1 MAYEFVYPGSDLD
14 RSRVLLS
21 ILGSFWARTYTAV
34 DQVRSYVDATAQSVA
49 QSHRNLLE
57 AVAALSR
64 VTVPLYHT
72 ENWTPITLRRSDAN
86 TGLVGVGRFDTDQ
99 LAFGDGRASFDT
111 PIQRPY
117 FAFPKPDKLVG
128 VAQIFNK
135 LIFPT
140 VALTDKVDYI
150 LDETRGALVF
160 SANPFDSPG
169 FLKRGIYKGKD
180 LVDEEIT
187 VWGFHG
193 QFDYDYVFNQFA
205 YALGMRLKTSQGAK
219 DLMNAVY
226 SGLVNGGATVRDLDA
241 AVAAICGV
249 PLTVEPEETVEVV
262 QVDARGLFIATDKNV
277 YRFQENAAPVVAVGD
292 KLLVGSRLT
301 DALEI
306 VTLTSGQV
314 PASISALTLDQGFL
328 AACFYGD
335 LVFENKDLPLAVD
348 AAHPSGY
355 TFVKF
360 PLGGF
365 PADVARFF
373 DDLHARGVAAAQIV
387 PDPCDR
393 QRRKLGTLAHMLDRR
408 AQPESEPTAN
418 NLPSTIN
425 PLKFIV
431 ANILRNNVI
440 IVRIKGGAL
449 GQNRL
454 GLYNIRHLRQ
464 LLPPQAAMIVI
475 YDMAPVRDALN
486 GAENLAESVATFTGA
501 EPLSDTVTDDLV
513 RDNTVY
519 ARTISGTCQ

>member
-1 MAYEFVYPGSDLD
+1 MAYEFVYPGNDLD

-64 VTVPLYHT
+64 VSVPLYHA

-86 TGLVGVGRFDTDQ
+86 TGLVGAGRFDSDP
-99 LAFGDGRASFDT
+99 LVFSDGRASFDV
-111 PIQRPY
+111 PIQRSY
-117 FAFPKPDKLVG
+117 FAFPKPAKLVS

-140 VALTDKVDYI
+140 VAYSEKVDYI
-150 LDETRGALVF
+150 LDETRNALVF
-160 SANPFDSPG
+160 ATNPFENPG
-169 FLKRGIYKGKD
+169 FLRRGIYNGKD

-226 SGLVNGGATVRDLDA
+226 SSLVNGGATAFDLDTA
-241 AVAAICGV
+241 LAAICGV
-249 PLTVEPEETVEVV
+249 PLTTEPEETVEVL
-262 QVDARGLFIATDKNV
+262 QLDAHGLFIATDKNV

-292 KLLVGSRLT
+292 KLPVGSPLT

-306 VTLTSGQV
+306 VTLTGGQV
-314 PASISALTLDQGFL
+314 PESIPALALDRGFL

-335 LVFENKDLPLAVD
+335 LVFENKKLPLVVNTE
-348 AAHPSGY
+348 HSSGY

-373 DDLHARGVAAAQIV
+373 DDLHARGVAAAQVV

-393 QRRKLGTLAHMLDRR
+393 RRRKLGTLAHILDRR
-408 AQPESEPTAN
+408 AQPEGEPTAN

-425 PLKFIV
+425 PLHFIV
-431 ANILRNNVI
+431 SNVLRNNVI
-440 IVRIKGGAL
+440 LVRIKSAGL

-475 YDMAPVRDALN
+475 YEMAAVRDAVN
-486 GAENLAESVATFTGA
+486 GAENLTESLATFAGA
-501 EPLSDTVTDDLV
+501 EPLADAVTDDLV